1 MKPIIYISK
10 RCSHC
15 RKLIMMLQE
24 RPHLKGHYQIT
35 SIDDSPFPK
44 EVRSVP
50 CMIVDNTLV
59 NAKELFAYILSSDS
73 QAQGGGH
80 PQAQGGG
87 HPQGHGG
94 GGHPQA
100 HGGGHHQAHGG
111 GGEQSCSVDELSGV
125 CSGGQCLDF
134 APIDDNDTSIMDGN
148 YSFLDEPG
156 QPSLGHSSKSEQGSE
171 KRQKMD
177 SDYERLIAERGE
189 MMPKSSYA

>member
-1 MKPIIYISK
+1 MKPTIYVSK
-10 RCSHC
+10 RCNPC
-15 RKLIMMLQE
+15 RKLLMMLQE

-80 PQAQGGG
+80 PQ
-87 HPQGHGG
+87 GHGG
-94 GGHPQA
+94 GGHP
-100 HGGGHHQAHGG
+100 QAHGG

-156 QPSLGHSSKSEQGSE
+156 QPSLGGGFAKSERGSE
-171 KRQKMD
+171 KRNKID
-177 SDYERLIAERGE
+177 GDYERLMAERGE
-189 MMPKSSYA
+189 MMAKPSFA

>member
-50 CMIVDNTLV
+50 CMIIDNQLV
-59 NAKELFAYILSSDS
+59 NAKELFEYILSSD
-73 QAQGGGH
+73 QGKGPQQHQMQQGQH
-80 PQAQGGG
+80 PQQQQQQQQQMQQQG
-87 HPQGHGG
+87 QGQG
-94 GGHPQA
+94 Q
-100 HGGGHHQAHGG
+100 HQQK
-111 GGEQSCSVDELSGV
+111 EQSCSVDELSGI

-134 APIDDNDTSIMDGN
+134 APIDDNDTSLMDGN
-148 YSFLDEPG
+148 YSFLNEPP
-156 QPSLGHSSKSEQGSE
+156 QPSLGGGTSKSEQGSE
-171 KRQKMD
+171 KRNKMD
-177 SDYERLIAERGE
+177 GDYERLMAERGE
-189 MMPKSSYA
+189 MMQKPSFA

>member
-1 MKPIIYISK
+1 MKPIIYISI

-15 RKLIMMLQE
+15 RKLLMMLQE
-24 RPHLKGHYQIT
+24 RPYLKGHYQIT

-44 EVRSVP
+44 EIKSVP
-50 CMIVDNTLV
+50 CMIIEGQLV
-59 NAKELFAYILSSDS
+59 NAKELFAYILSSDQQGS
-73 QAQGGGH
+73 QQGSQTQAQ
-80 PQAQGGG
+80 PQQTSNSQG
-87 HPQGHGG
+87 Q
-94 GGHPQA
+94 
-100 HGGGHHQAHGG
+100 
-111 GGEQSCSVDELSGV
+111 EQSCSVDELSGFCV
-125 CSGGQCLDF
+125 GGQCLDF
-134 APIDDNDTSIMDGN
+134 APIDENDNSLMGGN

>member
-24 RPHLKGHYQIT
+24 RPHLKGHYQIV

-44 EVRSVP
+44 EIKSVP
-50 CMIVDNTLV
+50 CMIIEGQLV
-59 NAKELFAYILSSDS
+59 NAKELFAYILSSDQQGSQEQSYS
-73 QAQGGGH
+73 QAQ
-80 PQAQGGG
+80 PQPQPQSQQTGN
-87 HPQGHGG
+87 PQG
-94 GGHPQA
+94 Q
-100 HGGGHHQAHGG
+100 
-111 GGEQSCSVDELSGV
+111 EQSCSVDELSGF
-125 CSGGQCLDF
+125 CGGGQCLDF
-134 APIDDNDTSIMDGN
+134 APIDENDNSLMGGN
-148 YSFLDEPG
+148 YSFLDEPE

-177 SDYERLIAERGE
+177 SDYERLMAERGA

>member
-15 RKLIMMLQE
+15 RKLLMMLQE
-24 RPHLKGHYQIT
+24 RPYLKGHYQIT

-44 EVRSVP
+44 EIKSVP
-50 CMIVDNTLV
+50 CMIIEGQLV
-59 NAKELFAYILSSDS
+59 NAKELFAYILSSDQQGS
-73 QAQGGGH
+73 QQQSQTQAQSQ
-80 PQAQGGG
+80 PTSNSQG
-87 HPQGHGG
+87 Q
-94 GGHPQA
+94 
-100 HGGGHHQAHGG
+100 
-111 GGEQSCSVDELSGV
+111 EQSCSVDELSGFCV
-125 CSGGQCLDF
+125 GGQCLDF
-134 APIDDNDTSIMDGN
+134 APIDENDNSLMGGN

-177 SDYERLIAERGE
+177 SDYERLMAERGA

>member
-24 RPHLKGHYQIT
+24 RPYLKGHYQIT

-50 CMIVDNTLV
+50 CMIVDGQLV
-59 NAKELFAYILSSDS
+59 NAKELFAYILSSGG
-73 QAQGGGH
+73 QGGGGGH
-80 PQAQGGG
+80 PQAQG
-87 HPQGHGG
+87 QAQAQGG

-100 HGGGHHQAHGG
+100 QG

-125 CSGGQCLDF
+125 CSNGQCLDF
-134 APIDDNDTSIMDGN
+134 APIDDNDTSFMDGN

-156 QPSLGHSSKSEQGSE
+156 QPSLGGGFAKSEQGSE
-171 KRQKMD
+171 KRNKLD
-177 SDYERLIAERGE
+177 GDYERLMAERGE
-189 MMPKSSYA
+189 MMSKPSFA